1 MKARYN
7 VTYYYTS
14 TSTLKKD
21 GRTALMTAAFLGH
34 TAVAALL
41 LKRGAKVDHVDKVI
55 SHSSVVDVD
64 MIAKYWHMIGRD
76 IVL

>member
-1 MKARYN
+1 
-7 VTYYYTS
+7 
-14 TSTLKKD
+14 
-21 GRTALMTAAFLGH
+21 MTAAFLGH
-34 TAVAALL
+34 TAVAAIL

-55 SHSSVVDVD
+55 SHSSVVDVE